1 MTASQD
7 TPHTPRPAWADDVL
21 TFWFDELTWNDWFAG
36 GSHVD
41 DRICERF
48 STLHAELS
56 ASIPE
61 AALNDPRTALAAI
74 IVFDQFSRNLFRG
87 TARAF
92 ATDDQA
98 LTIAKRVLDD
108 GLDHGMSKHEKL
120 FLYLPLE
127 HSEALSDGERC
138 VSLFEALGD
147 EAGLKAAIEHRDIL
161 ARFGRYPHRNKA
173 LGRESTLQ
181 EVAFLAEH
189 KGFGQ

>member
-7 TPHTPRPAWADDVL
+7 DPQTLRPAWTDDVL
-21 TFWFDELTWNDWFAG
+21 TFWFDELSWNDWFAG

-41 DRICERF
+41 DRIRERF
-48 STLHAELS
+48 SELYDQLRTEM
-56 ASIPE
+56 PE
-61 AALNDPRTALAAI
+61 GALDDPRTALAAI

-98 LTIAKRVLDD
+98 LAIARRVIDR
-108 GLDHGMSKHEKL
+108 GLDQGMSKDERL

-127 HSEALSDGERC
+127 HSEVLADGERS
-138 VSLFEALGD
+138 VTLFESLGD

-173 LGRESTLQ
+173 LGRESTAQ
-181 EVAFLAEH
+181 ETAFLAEH

>member
-7 TPHTPRPAWADDVL
+7 TPQTPRPAWANDVL
-21 TFWFDELTWNDWFAG
+21 TFWFDELSWNDWFAG

-41 DRICERF
+41 DRIRERF
-48 STLHAELS
+48 SELHDQLRAE
-56 ASIPE
+56 IPD
-61 AALNDPRTALAAI
+61 AALDDPRTALAAI

-92 ATDDQA
+92 ATDDRA
-98 LTIAKRVLDD
+98 LAIARRVIDG
-108 GLDHGMSKHEKL
+108 GLDQDMSKDERL

-127 HSEALSDGERC
+127 HSEMLADGERC
-138 VSLFEALGD
+138 VSLFEGLGE

-173 LGRESTLQ
+173 LGRESTAQ
-181 EVAFLAEH
+181 ETAFLAEH